1 MDSDLILPETDT
13 TDFVEPT
20 TPNHKKTKMMV
31 LGIVSAVAF
40 IGLVVALIIVIINKN
55 SNNPEPPAD
64 NNTSEDSSIYDSQ
77 KFNDAMTIAEERLGV
92 KDYVGAEYYLKEYS
106 SPERMSSTQKYRYYT
121 ILATLY
127 SKDNLNDPELAT
139 KYAVIA
145 KEVLKSI
152 RKGEE

>member
-1 MDSDLILPETDT
+1 MD
-13 TDFVEPT
+13 
-20 TPNHKKTKMMV
+20 
-31 LGIVSAVAF
+31 
-40 IGLVVALIIVIINKN
+40 
-55 SNNPEPPAD
+55 NPEPPANSD
-64 NNTSEDSSIYDSQ
+64 TNEGSSKYDSQ
-77 KFNDAMTIAEERLGV
+77 KFNDTMTLAEERLGV

-106 SPERMSSTQKYRYYT
+106 SPERMSPTQRYRYYT

-145 KEVLKSI
+145 KEALKSI